1 MEDITKIEIVD
12 TPEQLQESM
21 ENDAQQEA
29 YADQDDQQ
37 YEESD
42 YVDPD
47 AYSSEDEYD
56 EDVVDSDE
64 EYDEG
69 EYEEEYV
76 DSDQD
81 SEEEYYDDPE
91 GQYEDSE
98 EEYYEEPEYD
108 EGDIEDAVLNYLSE
122 RLGRDIYDLEDLSE
136 PQQGAFDERVEAI
149 ARFVEETG
157 RDPQDWFSYQRLDT
171 SEMDDVTAIRI
182 DMATEYPD
190 LTADEINTLIGSK
203 YKLDPDVHSE
213 EEIRLSQLQMK
224 IDANDAKNAIETMRE
239 EYMAPEYDQ
248 ADFEDGVESIIDD
261 EWIEN
266 MVEEVDAMTGL
277 EFELGNGKSFTFGL
291 NDDYKEYLMES
302 NARLDEYFDPYV
314 RGDGSWD
321 IDLLSSHRAVIDN
334 IDNIVSSAYRQG
346 MSDGQRGVV
355 NKAANVQAQP
365 PQIGQQNQNA
375 DPIIDQLKTIMGDGG
390 RMTFK
395 L

>member
-64 EYDEG
+64 EYEDG

-122 RLGRDIYDLEDLSE
+122 RLGRDIYDLEELSE

-224 IDANDAKNAIETMRE
+224 IDANDARDAIETMRE
-239 EYMAPEYDQ
+239 EYMAPEYDE

-261 EWIEN
+261 EWIED

-277 EFELGNGKSFTFGL
+277 EFEVGNGRSFTFGL
-291 NDDYKEYLMES
+291 DEDYKEYLMEA